1 MKQKH
6 YHQQQNNT
14 MQELRQHIDRLQLEK
29 SALENKIK
37 DLSSYQNEM
46 QNEMRGEMHK
56 LQVKY

>member
-1 MKQKH
+1 
-6 YHQQQNNT
+6 